1 MPTYDYRCDTCT
13 FNVEEFMSI
22 DERDRP
28 VGSACPTDG
37 CSGSLNRA
45 VTYGHVQD
53 VLHTEQ
59 AAVSR
64 GLRNPTGAFK
74 EKMQEI
80 IKHSKQVGLK
90 DKRKLKD
97 HFNL

>member
-1 MPTYDYRCDTCT
+1 
-13 FNVEEFMSI
+13 MSV
-22 DERDRP
+22 DDRDRP
-28 VGSACPTDG
+28 VGSPCPRDECKGTMRRNV
-37 CSGSLNRA
+37 SSS
-45 VTYGHVQD
+45 HVQD

-59 AAVSR
+59 SAVSR

-80 IKHSKQVGLK
+80 VKHSNQVGLK
-90 DKRKLKD
+90 QKRKLKG